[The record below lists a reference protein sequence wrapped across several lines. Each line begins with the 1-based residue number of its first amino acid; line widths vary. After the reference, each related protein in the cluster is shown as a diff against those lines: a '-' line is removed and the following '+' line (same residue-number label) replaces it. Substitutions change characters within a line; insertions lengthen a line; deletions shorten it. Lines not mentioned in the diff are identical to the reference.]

1 MESGR
6 HPRERQ
12 AIPITRTART
22 AGAKRHRPN
31 GAVGADADAGCPAP
45 GRSGGRVD
53 LRLPSDLDAAGAARL
68 GDRLVRALEAGA
80 TCIVLWVASRRAASV
95 EAVSLVDSLGRH
107 MARDGV
113 WRKAEL
119 RGEGPGY
126 EALLAA
132 YRRGLA
138 GHPRRSKG

>member
-1 MESGR
+1 VAEAEAR
-6 HPRERQ
+6 RE
-12 AIPITRTART
+12 
-22 AGAKRHRPN
+22 GL
-31 GAVGADADAGCPAP
+31 
-45 GRSGGRVD
+45 GRSGGRID

-68 GDRLVRALEAGA
+68 GDRIVRALEAGA
-80 TCIVLWVASRRAASV
+80 TRLVLWVATRRPASV

-107 MARDGV
+107 MARDGI

-119 RGEGPGY
+119 RGVGPGY

-138 GHPRRSKG
+138 GHPRRPKG